1 MERWLKVV
9 ICIYFLF
16 LVWNGWLY
24 YKDVVRPG
32 KDADINTEITG
43 IGESDDQDKKAVQ
56 QSREIEPEDNELSAL
71 TPAGHKEAELPAKAP
86 ALVQWSQ
93 LTLDIQN
100 ILTTLGY
107 NPGTT
112 DGVYGERTKAAIEA
126 FQQDIGIP
134 VDGQIN
140 QQLLHTLQQSLRIS
154 QIFDELLDVDTNDNT
169 RSTTSVDSSPS
180 EKAGITDKA
189 PTTQK
194 SPSNITDSQE
204 EYFTRGSHED
214 DVLRLQGT
222 PSSINRYESSGHE
235 IWYFGLSN
243 VEIDLRTKRVL
254 EWSNTSGN
262 LKVRLLPG
270 NQITSEAYFTR
281 GSHGDDVLRLQG
293 TPSSINRYE
302 SSGHEIW
309 YFGLSKV
316 EIDLRTKRVLEWS
329 NTSGNL
335 KVRLLPG
342 NQITSETYFTR
353 GSHEDDVLRLQGT
366 PSSINRYESSGH
378 EIWYFGLSKV
388 EIDLRTK
395 RVLEWSNTS
404 GNLKVK
410 L

>member
-154 QIFDELLDVDTNDNT
+154 QIIDELLDIDTNDIT
-169 RSTTSVDSSPS
+169 HSTTSVDSSS
-180 EKAGITDKA
+180 GEEVRIADTTS
-189 PTTQK
+189 TTQK
-194 SPSNITDSQE
+194 SPSNLTRSQE

-222 PSSINRYESSGHE
+222 PSSINRFSSYET
-235 IWYFGLSN
+235 WRFGLST
-243 VEIDLRTKRVL
+243 VEIDLQTRRVL
-254 EWSNTSGN
+254 EWNNNGN
-262 LKVRLLPG
+262 LNVRLLPG
-270 NQITSEAYFTR
+270 IQVTSE
-281 GSHGDDVLRLQG
+281 S
-293 TPSSINRYE
+293 
-302 SSGHEIW
+302 
-309 YFGLSKV
+309 
-316 EIDLRTKRVLEWS
+316 
-329 NTSGNL
+329 
-335 KVRLLPG
+335 
-342 NQITSETYFTR
+342 YFTR

-366 PSSINRYESSGH
+366 PSSINRFSSYET
-378 EIWYFGLSKV
+378 WRFGLSTV
-388 EIDLRTK
+388 EIDLQTR
-395 RVLEWSNTS
+395 RVLEWNNNGNLNVRLLPGIQVTS
-404 GNLKVK
+404 ESYFTRGSHEDDVLRLQGTPSSINRFSSYETWRFGLSTVEIDLQTRRVLEWNNNGNLKVK